1 MLVSIQPVEAADI
14 PAFARLQLEAFAS
27 HPRTPM
33 MWRKGYTDQV
43 YAYHESKTK
52 ESLRDPECRLI
63 KAVDDETGAMVGVS
77 EITFALNIETNRN
90 QRPVGED
97 DSPPDNWPEGGNW
110 EMRQWYKRNALA
122 LLRESF
128 DGVPYIRA
136 QPNPLHT
143 IPSVNISSQWSTFS
157 PSLLHIK
164 LVGLVRSC

>member
-1 MLVSIQPVEAADI
+1 MPVSIKPVEAADI
-14 PAFARLQLEAFAS
+14 AAFARLQLEAFAS

-43 YAYHESKTK
+43 YAYHESKTT

-97 DSPPDNWPEGGNW
+97 DSPT
-110 EMRQWYKRNALA
+110 A
-122 LLRESF
+122 S
-128 DGVPYIRA
+128 
-136 QPNPLHT
+136 
-143 IPSVNISSQWSTFS
+143 
-157 PSLLHIK
+157 
-164 LVGLVRSC
+164 VRSFRAHHARAISIDRAKRDSAFT